1 MRGSHPGSF
10 EDAHALRDGTAFDNV
25 TDTGETYDLIVVG
38 GRISGL
44 SAAHFYRQAKGP
56 TARSLVLDNHD
67 DFGGHAKRNEF
78 TVGGRLNIMNGGTMG
93 IESPVPYSAVADGL
107 MKTLGI
113 HPEELAKASDE
124 PDFYSNMGLGSATFF
139 DKIGRAHV

>member
-38 GRISGL
+38 GGISGL

-56 TARSLVLDNHD
+56 TARRHVLDNPYD
-67 DFGGHAKRNEF
+67 LAGPAKRHEF
-78 TVGGRLNIMNGGTMG
+78 TVDGRDRKSIEEGQEGAERLMSGGRRTDN
-93 IESPVPYSAVADGL
+93 
-107 MKTLGI
+107 
-113 HPEELAKASDE
+113 
-124 PDFYSNMGLGSATFF
+124 
-139 DKIGRAHV
+139 

>member
-38 GRISGL
+38 GGISGL

-56 TARSLVLDNHD
+56 TARILVLDNHD

-78 TVGGRLNIMNGGTMG
+78 TVGGRLR
-93 IESPVPYSAVADGL
+93 
-107 MKTLGI
+107 
-113 HPEELAKASDE
+113 SDE
-124 PDFYSNMGLGSATFF
+124 HTSGLQSLMRISYAVFCLTQ
-139 DKIGRAHV
+139 

>member
-38 GRISGL
+38 GGISGL

-56 TARSLVLDNHD
+56 TARILVLDNHD
-67 DFGGHAKRNEF
+67 SFGGHAKRNEF
-78 TVGGRLNIMNGGTMG
+78 TVRSTERRVGKECVSTCRSRSSTCNEKKKKKN
-93 IESPVPYSAVADGL
+93 
-107 MKTLGI
+107 K
-113 HPEELAKASDE
+113 
-124 PDFYSNMGLGSATFF
+124 NN
-139 DKIGRAHV
+139 